1 MFSLSP
7 CGERYIADYG
17 TPDGSPLQENPVRRS
32 LILLPTGARSNASQD
47 YCPYSPK
54 RLEGAFSELPLCRG
68 FSEVRMAPVP
78 YGPVGQGILLSL

>member
-47 YCPYSPK
+47 YCPYSP
-54 RLEGAFSELPLCRG
+54 RCLEEG

-78 YGPVGQGILLSL
+78 YGPVGQGILLSLGARPLSV